1 MEDYHVLH
9 PYLKHQFL
17 KSYMEFEHKQ
27 FLENREDESQKY
39 EEYISEN
46 PIEDII
52 IVKLFLT

>member
-1 MEDYHVLH
+1 MH